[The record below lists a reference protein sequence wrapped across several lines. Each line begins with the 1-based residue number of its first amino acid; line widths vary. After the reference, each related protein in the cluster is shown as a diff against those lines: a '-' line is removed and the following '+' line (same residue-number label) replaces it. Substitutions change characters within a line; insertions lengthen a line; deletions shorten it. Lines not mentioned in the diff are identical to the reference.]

1 MLAGIIFRIDR
12 ALGKER
18 LRNERDAARYERNE
32 HLRERDEYHRQL
44 DIALG
49 ERNECRRQ
57 LDIALGECNEC
68 RGRLDEIERERT
80 RHRSYDLVSA
90 LANALASM
98 TVQRDE
104 LRRERDE
111 IKRELASL
119 TSRVIDPDA
128 PSQGDD
134 VHDAK

>member
-1 MLAGIIFRIDR
+1 MLAGIIFRVDR

-49 ERNECRRQ
+49 ERNECLRQ
-57 LDIALGECNEC
+57 QDAVIEQ
-68 RGRLDEIERERT
+68 IERART
-80 RHRSYDLVSA
+80 RNSSHDLVSA
-90 LANALASM
+90 LADALASM
-98 TVQRDE
+98 TVQRDD

-111 IKRELASL
+111 IKRELENL
-119 TSRVIDPDA
+119 TSRVIEPDA
-128 PSQGDD
+128 RSMADD
-134 VHDAK
+134 

>member
-1 MLAGIIFRIDR
+1 MLAGIIFRVDR

-49 ERNECRRQ
+49 ERNECLRQ
-57 LDIALGECNEC
+57 QDAL
-68 RGRLDEIERERT
+68 IERERT
-80 RHRSYDLVSA
+80 RNSSYDLVSA
-90 LANALASM
+90 LADALASM
-98 TVQRDE
+98 TVQRDD

-119 TSRVIDPDA
+119 TSRVIEPDA
-128 PSQGDD
+128 RSQG
-134 VHDAK
+134 

>member
-1 MLAGIIFRIDR
+1 MLAGIIFRVDR

-49 ERNECRRQ
+49 ERNECLRQ
-57 LDIALGECNEC
+57 RDIALGERNEC
-68 RGRLDEIERERT
+68 LRQQDALIEQIERERT
-80 RHRSYDLVSA
+80 RNSSHDLVSA
-90 LANALASM
+90 LADALASM
-98 TVQRDE
+98 TVQRDD

-111 IKRELASL
+111 IKRELENL
-119 TSRVIDPDA
+119 TSRVIA
-128 PSQGDD
+128 PNARSQG
-134 VHDAK
+134 

>member
-1 MLAGIIFRIDR
+1 MLAGIIFRVDR

-49 ERNECRRQ
+49 ERNECLRQ
-57 LDIALGECNEC
+57 RDIALGERNEC
-68 RGRLDEIERERT
+68 LRQQDALIEQIERERT
-80 RHRSYDLVSA
+80 RNSSHDLVSA
-90 LANALASM
+90 LADALASM
-98 TVQRDE
+98 TVQRDD

-119 TSRVIDPDA
+119 TSRVIEPDA
-128 PSQGDD
+128 RSQG
-134 VHDAK
+134 

>member
-1 MLAGIIFRIDR
+1 MLAGIIFRVDR

-49 ERNECRRQ
+49 ERNECLRQ
-57 LDIALGECNEC
+57 RDIALGERNEC
-68 RGRLDEIERERT
+68 LRQQDALIERERT
-80 RHRSYDLVSA
+80 RNSSYDLVSA
-90 LANALASM
+90 LADALASM
-98 TVQRDE
+98 TVQRDD

-119 TSRVIDPDA
+119 TSRVIEPDA
-128 PSQGDD
+128 RSQG
-134 VHDAK
+134 

>member
-111 IKRELASL
+111 IKRELSSL
-119 TSRVIDPDA
+119 TSRVVDPDA

>member
-1 MLAGIIFRIDR
+1 MLAGIIFRVDR

-49 ERNECRRQ
+49 ERNECLRQ
-57 LDIALGECNEC
+57 RDIALGDRNEC
-68 RGRLDEIERERT
+68 LRQQDALIEQIERART
-80 RHRSYDLVSA
+80 RNSSHDLVSA
-90 LANALASM
+90 LADALASM
-98 TVQRDE
+98 TVQRDD

-119 TSRVIDPDA
+119 TSRVIEPDA
-128 PSQGDD
+128 RSQG
-134 VHDAK
+134 